1 MQAQAIVKEID
12 CAIGMSAPIGDDNAI
27 AFAAEFYQAL
37 GFEKSV
43 QDAYD
48 LGVVRLLGEGVAD
61 AKTLVKLHKRRGV
74 KPAQIVLVGTHPEPQ
89 TPGGPERPAD
99 QETPTPAAGNIEAEI
114 RDMLRPLMGDRDSRR
129 ARLTRAFAAYPGLLN
144 RIGVDGDTGVFLDLM
159 LNTLREYGEVEA
171 GKPAVC
177 VLLEVIRSEVGVRDK
192 ERIDEILRVYPR

>member
-1 MQAQAIVKEID
+1 MR
-12 CAIGMSAPIGDDNAI
+12 APIGDDAAI

-43 QDAYD
+43 QQAYD

-61 AKTLVKLHKRRGV
+61 AKALVKLHKRRGV
-74 KPAQIVLVGTHPEPQ
+74 NPAQIVLVGTQPEPQ
-89 TPGGPERPAD
+89 TPGEPESSAD
-99 QETPTPAAGNIEAEI
+99 QKTPTPAAGNIEAEI
-114 RDMLRPLMGDRDSRR
+114 RDVLRPLMGDRDSRR
-129 ARLTRAFAAYPGLLN
+129 ARLTRAFAAYPGLLG
-144 RIGVDGDTGVFLDLM
+144 RINLDVEPGVFLDLM

-177 VLLEVIRSEVGVRDK
+177 VLLESIRSEVGFRDQ